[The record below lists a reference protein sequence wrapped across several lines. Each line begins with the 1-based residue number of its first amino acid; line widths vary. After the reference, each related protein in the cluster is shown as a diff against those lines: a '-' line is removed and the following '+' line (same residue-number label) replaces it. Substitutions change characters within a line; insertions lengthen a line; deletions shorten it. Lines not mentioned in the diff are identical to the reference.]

1 MSKGMQMKLR
11 PLDTLL
17 ALKALHLVPG
27 LGPND
32 RRVAAALLEH
42 FNRKTGQCD
51 PGLNRVAELL
61 GISTRTVIRSNYRLE
76 RAGLFKKTR
85 HGGYSNRNAYEP
97 NWARYREIEAVWG
110 ARFNSRADS
119 SASEV
124 SPLQRQR
131 CHIEDDSP
139 VTQTCRTNLP
149 RETYK
154 DGLPNEGKGRGLE
167 SRSRTGRPMA
177 GVRSRDAAETAA
189 ERRWTLALHE
199 QFASLP
205 VTYGEILE
213 AIDEEMQA
221 ATTVAEMRSHG
232 AGLAYILNRLR
243 ISTPRPSANRER

>member
-1 MSKGMQMKLR
+1 MSKDMQAKLR

-17 ALKALHLVPG
+17 ALKALHVAPG

-61 GISTRTVIRSNYRLE
+61 GISTRTVIRSNNRLE

-119 SASEV
+119 SSSEV
-124 SPLQRQR
+124 SPLHRR
-131 CHIEDDSP
+131 TCHLEDDKP
-139 VTQTCRTNLP
+139 VTQTYGSNLP
-149 RETYK
+149 RETYQG
-154 DGLPNEGKGRGLE
+154 GLPEEGKGGGLE
-167 SRSRTGRPMA
+167 SRPRVIGAAA
-177 GVRSRDAAETAA
+177 GQRSRDAAETAA
-189 ERRWTLALHE
+189 ERRWNRALHE
-199 QFASLP
+199 QFACLP
-205 VTYGEILE
+205 LTYGEILE
-213 AIDEEMQA
+213 AINEEMQA
-221 ATTVAEMRSHG
+221 AATVAEMRSHG

-243 ISTPRPSANRER
+243 IPTPRPSVNRER